1 MKKTDKFIKLIQSD
15 IEGKIILE
23 VACGSGE
30 LSVAASALAKTV
42 TCIDI
47 DDGRLCEQIHRDN
60 IRFEVMDAR
69 EMTFADESFDTVV
82 IYNALFH
89 IKDYWDDIINECRR
103 VIKKDGAIY
112 VVSTWS
118 LDSNLMDE
126 MFGDRV
132 TKSGDFSVV
141 RITGYGR

>member
-15 IEGKIILE
+15 IEGKTILE

-47 DDGRLCEQIHRDN
+47 DDGRLCEQIHQDN
-60 IRFEVMDAR
+60 IRFEVMDAI

-118 LDSNLMDE
+118 LDTNLMDE
-126 MFGDRV
+126 MFGDMV
-132 TKSGDFSVV
+132 SKPEDFSIVKY
-141 RITGYGR
+141 RKI

>member
-15 IEGKIILE
+15 IEGKTILE

-69 EMTFADESFDTVV
+69 EMTFADETFDTAV

-103 VIKKDGAIY
+103 VIKKDGTIY

-118 LDSNLMDE
+118 LDTNLMDE

>member
-15 IEGKIILE
+15 IEGKTILE

-47 DDGRLCEQIHRDN
+47 DDGRLCEQIHQDN

-118 LDSNLMDE
+118 LDTNLMDE
-126 MFGDRV
+126 MFGDMV
-132 TKSGDFSVV
+132 SKPEDFSIVKY
-141 RITGYGR
+141 RKI